1 LYFYDSARDLPG
13 PGRKSIRMKHIG
25 LFLSFVLTSVLIYA
39 QQQPLML
46 MQEGGKLFLRH
57 TVAARENWYSI
68 GRLYNASPK
77 EIAPYNSTSMSRG
90 LAIGETLRI
99 PMATTN
105 FSQDG
110 TAAADE
116 VLVPLYH
123 TVKEK
128 EGLYRISQNYNKVS
142 IDRLKQW
149 NRLSSD
155 ELSVGTNLVVG
166 YLKVKKDQS
175 PLASAGKA
183 GQPVAQQNT
192 SVPGEKP
199 VIRNTETPVP
209 SNPAKETPPAKQD
222 IPQPA
227 RKELPVATGGT
238 QSTSGG
244 AFSGLFEEQTRGGV
258 PGSNSVGM
266 AAAFKST
273 SGWKDGKYYILMNKV
288 TPGTVVRI
296 TNPENSRSIYA
307 KVLGEIPPMKE
318 NEGLL
323 ARISNAAAAELGLG
337 EGKFNVQLSWTKQ

>member
-123 TVKEK
+123 
-128 EGLYRISQNYNKVS
+128 S
-142 IDRLKQW
+142 I
-149 NRLSSD
+149 
-155 ELSVGTNLVVG
+155 
-166 YLKVKKDQS
+166 
-175 PLASAGKA
+175 A
-183 GQPVAQQNT
+183 
-192 SVPGEKP
+192 
-199 VIRNTETPVP
+199 
-209 SNPAKETPPAKQD
+209 
-222 IPQPA
+222 
-227 RKELPVATGGT
+227 
-238 QSTSGG
+238 
-244 AFSGLFEEQTRGGV
+244 
-258 PGSNSVGM
+258 
-266 AAAFKST
+266 
-273 SGWKDGKYYILMNKV
+273 
-288 TPGTVVRI
+288 
-296 TNPENSRSIYA
+296 
-307 KVLGEIPPMKE
+307 
-318 NEGLL
+318 
-323 ARISNAAAAELGLG
+323 
-337 EGKFNVQLSWTKQ
+337 